1 MSAGSRTGKA
11 RDTPESVQ
19 NNVGRDQ
26 RLDEV
31 HGDWGGGG
39 PTIADNQQ

>member
-1 MSAGSRTGKA
+1 MSAGSCTGKV

-19 NNVGRDQ
+19 NNVGKDH

-31 HGDWGGGG
+31 QGDGGRS
-39 PTIADNQQ
+39 TIADYQQ